1 MHAAKL
7 TLLSLGLVTSVLA
20 APAEV
25 KKTTDD
31 PKLEVEVSG
40 GVTSRSDLTPTVSA
54 RLGVDLWNWFTP
66 SVRLVSVA
74 PWSGSQSA
82 WAIQAELRGHTRGSL
97 LQLTGGIGF
106 GLATAN
112 VVRAPTGVDADLSRP
127 AQPWL
132 TGDLGGRVL
141 LGPLFLGVSGWRA
154 VAAAVARVAQ
164 SRVRGVR
171 RLAAGFAFFTTRFA
185 FASFSTGNTSPSNL
199 MAGFFARRLKSS
211 TVRPSTCATSEPVP
225 SANCAMAASRP
236 SRSSAMRTFTS
247 SCVSSACAV
256 AEITPSLTPAS
267 PTCTTACR

>member
-1 MHAAKL
+1 MEARAHDFEALIDLPQPGNRTDMHAAKL
-7 TLLSLGLVTSVLA
+7 TLLSLGLVTSA
-20 APAEV
+20 FADPAEV

-31 PKLEVEVSG
+31 PKLEVEVTG

-54 RLGVDLWNWFTP
+54 RLGVDFWNWFTP

-132 TGDLGGRVL
+132 TGDVGARVL
-141 LGPLFLGVSGWRA
+141 LGPLFLGVSVGGAPLQQQWLA
-154 VAAAVARVAQ
+154 SLNLGFVAFGA
-164 SRVRGVR
+164 
-171 RLAAGFAFFTTRFA
+171 
-185 FASFSTGNTSPSNL
+185 
-199 MAGFFARRLKSS
+199 
-211 TVRPSTCATSEPVP
+211 
-225 SANCAMAASRP
+225 
-236 SRSSAMRTFTS
+236 
-247 SCVSSACAV
+247 
-256 AEITPSLTPAS
+256 
-267 PTCTTACR
+267 